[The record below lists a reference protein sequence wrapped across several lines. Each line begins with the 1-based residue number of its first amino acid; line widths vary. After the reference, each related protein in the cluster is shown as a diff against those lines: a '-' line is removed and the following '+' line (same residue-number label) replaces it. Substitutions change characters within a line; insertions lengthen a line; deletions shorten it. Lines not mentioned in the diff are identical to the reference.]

1 MAIQNLRDKLLK
13 AGLVDKK
20 QKVLADTQDRR
31 EKKQRGADEL
41 AAAEAEKQRLFAEK
55 QAQEAEEQR
64 LAELAKAAERA
75 EREAAHRVRNICDR
89 WAVRVTRPGQRR
101 FYFVQ
106 RSGRVGYLWLPDV
119 LCDQL
124 CLGALAIIERMPS
137 AEIAELASRPRPQAR
152 KPRSLLQQLIGQVK
166 KGQMQ
171 VVSEETHV
179 LLAPEPTER
188 ILAIDPS
195 AVRFWARS
203 QKPLGYVSEV
213 GEGVA
218 AAT

>member
-55 QAQEAEEQR
+55 QAQEAEERRQ
-64 LAELAKAAERA
+64 AELAKATERA

-106 RSGRVGYLWLPDV
+106 RSGRVGYLWLPDA

-179 LLAPEPTER
+179 LLAPEPAER

-203 QKPLGYVSEV
+203 QKPLGYVSEA

-218 AAT
+218 AT

>member
-55 QAQEAEEQR
+55 QAQEAEERRQ
-64 LAELAKAAERA
+64 AELAKATERA

-89 WAVRVTRPGQRR
+89 WAVRVNRPGQRR

-106 RSGRVGYLWLPDV
+106 RSGRVGYLWLPEA

-124 CLGALAIIERMPS
+124 CLGALAIIERLPTE
-137 AEIAELASRPRPQAR
+137 EIAELAEKPRQQAR
-152 KPRSLLQQLIGQVK
+152 KPRSLIQQLVSQVK

-179 LLAPEPTER
+179 LLPPEPTER

-195 AVRFWARS
+195 AVRFWACS
-203 QKPLGYVSEV
+203 TKPLGYVV
-213 GEGVA
+213 DAGDGA
-218 AAT
+218 AARA

>member
-1 MAIQNLRDKLLK
+1 
-13 AGLVDKK
+13 
-20 QKVLADTQDRR
+20 
-31 EKKQRGADEL
+31 
-41 AAAEAEKQRLFAEK
+41 
-55 QAQEAEEQR
+55 
-64 LAELAKAAERA
+64 
-75 EREAAHRVRNICDR
+75 
-89 WAVRVTRPGQRR
+89 VTRPGQRR

-106 RSGRVGYLWLPDV
+106 RSGRVGYLWLPDA

-179 LLAPEPTER
+179 LLAPEP
-188 ILAIDPS
+188 D
-195 AVRFWARS
+195 
-203 QKPLGYVSEV
+203 
-213 GEGVA
+213 
-218 AAT
+218 